1 MFTFKEVFTVVVRA
15 KFRLIAQ
22 KNSEGSIFK
31 DGKWVS
37 GIVTSLEFMPVTA
50 SDKNPENKKFWEAT
64 PSGKI
69 ELNIVNPEAVK
80 EFELL
85 KSYYVDFIPAE

>member
-1 MFTFKEVFTVVVRA
+1 MVVRA

-22 KNSEGSIFK
+22 KNSESSIFK
-31 DGKWVS
+31 DGKWTS
-37 GIVTSLEFMPVTA
+37 GVVTSLEFMPVTA

-69 ELNIVNPEAVK
+69 ELNVVNPAAVK

-85 KSYYVDFIPAE
+85 KEYYVDFTLAEQKN

>member
-1 MFTFKEVFTVVVRA
+1 MVVRC

-22 KNSEGSIFK
+22 KNSEGSLYK
-31 DGKWVS
+31 DGKWTS
-37 GIVTSLEFMPVTA
+37 GVVTSLEFMPVTA

-64 PSGKI
+64 PSGLI
-69 ELNIVNPEAVK
+69 RLDVVNPEAVK

-85 KSYYVDFIPAE
+85 KEYYIDFTPVE

>member
-1 MFTFKEVFTVVVRA
+1 MVVRC
-15 KFRLIAQ
+15 KFRLVAQ
-22 KNSEGSIFK
+22 KNSEGSILK
-31 DGKWVS
+31 DGKWGS
-37 GIVTSLEFMPVTA
+37 GVVVSLEFIPVYA

-85 KSYYVDFIPAE
+85 KEYYIDFILAE